1 MEEDGGG
8 EEVSVQSQL
17 LELEIVVGDV
27 VLAERP
33 AHVQA
38 GSSMFP
44 GVAAGVGVVA
54 QVTLKDLSQSLL

>member
-8 EEVSVQSQL
+8 EEVSVEPQL
-17 LELEIVVGDV
+17 LELVVVVGDV

-38 GSSMFP
+38 RSAVFP

-54 QVTLKDLSQSLL
+54 QVTLQDLSQSLL